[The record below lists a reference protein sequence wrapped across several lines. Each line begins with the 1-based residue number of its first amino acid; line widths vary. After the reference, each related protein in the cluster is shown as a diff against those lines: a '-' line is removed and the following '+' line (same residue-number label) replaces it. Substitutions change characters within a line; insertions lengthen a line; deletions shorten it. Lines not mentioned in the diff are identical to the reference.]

1 MKNVIH
7 RYWCTCKCKNP
18 ARQQR
23 VKSSRDESYTEI
35 CICEA
40 DTELINKPE
49 NGVRRAAGLQRDGVA
64 HLVADV
70 DIHFISHTQG
80 QIYSPLPV
88 GLRAHDHA
96 VLVLG
101 QQAELSTPLG
111 DLTAGSE
118 KQPEVRMKET
128 EMGWNFPPQNSPSDW
143 HFLCSFQRV
152 HEHTAAVTG
161 AIPWYYLS

>member
-1 MKNVIH
+1 MKKVIH
-7 RYWCTCKCKNP
+7 RYWCMSKYKNP

-23 VKSSRDESYTEI
+23 VKSSGDERYTEI

-40 DTELINKPE
+40 DTELINIPE
-49 NGVRRAAGLQRDGVA
+49 NGVRGAAGLQRDGVA

-80 QIYSPLPV
+80 QVYSPLPV

-128 EMGWNFPPQNSPSDW
+128 AMGWNFPPNILHLTDTFSAVSSET
-143 HFLCSFQRV
+143 HSFRIKT
-152 HEHTAAVTG
+152 TACA
-161 AIPWYYLS
+161 